1 MRLNRGT
8 IILVVASLLVI
19 AAVLVLNNSRAT
31 APGEAGGTATPAP
44 GGPLFTDADPTAIV
58 RLEVRDNTTGE
69 HAIFERGD
77 DGQWTLL
84 ETETD
89 AANAAD
95 EADATVEA
103 EPIEATAEPEA
114 EATAEPEAEAT
125 PEPESTVEITVE
137 PAATI
142 EPTPLPQV
150 LDSAALDL
158 RVNDFVFLNASDIFE
173 SDQLEQF
180 GLVTPTY
187 TISAAAA
194 DGDQLVVHIGG
205 MNPNRNR
212 YYGVTAES
220 QGEPP
225 VTLEGT
231 QTIFLLPSTSVNLLI
246 DLIRTP
252 PFTVSLE
259 QEQPDEMALTEEML
273 ADTEQATAEATP
285 EATDDAV
292 PTEEATPEV
301 EATEEAAT

>member
-31 APGEAGGTATPAP
+31 APGEASGTATPAP

-69 HAIFERGD
+69 RSVFERGD

-84 ETETD
+84 EAQTSAVDQT
-89 AANAAD
+89 AAVAP
-95 EADATVEA
+95 VEA
-103 EPIEATAEPEA
+103 TAEPDAEVTAEPEA

-125 PEPESTVEITVE
+125 AEMTTD

-158 RVNDFVFLNASDIFE
+158 RVNDLVFLNASDIFE

-180 GLVTPTY
+180 GLAAPAY
-187 TISAAAA
+187 TISAETT
-194 DGDQLVVHIGG
+194 DGAQLVVHIGG

-220 QGEPP
+220 PGELP

-231 QTIFLLPSTSVNLLI
+231 QTIFLLPSTSVNLLTN
-246 DLIRTP
+246 LIRTP
-252 PFTVSLE
+252 PFTVSFE
-259 QEQPDEMALTEEML
+259 QQQLDQMALIEEML
-273 ADTEQATAEATP
+273 ANIEQATAEAAP

-301 EATEEAAT
+301 EATAEAET

>member
-31 APGEAGGTATPAP
+31 APGEANGTATPAP
-44 GGPLFTDADPTAIV
+44 GGPLFTEADPTAIV

-69 HAIFERGD
+69 RSVFERGD
-77 DGQWTLL
+77 DGQWILL
-84 ETETD
+84 EAETSPSD
-89 AANAAD
+89 AMS
-95 EADATVEA
+95 
-103 EPIEATAEPEA
+103 EA
-114 EATAEPEAEAT
+114 EAAEST
-125 PEPESTVEITVE
+125 PEPEPETTADREPESTDEIAAE

-158 RVNDFVFLNASDIFE
+158 RVNDLVFLNASDIFE

-180 GLVTPTY
+180 GLAAPAY
-187 TISAAAA
+187 TISAETV
-194 DGDQLVVHIGG
+194 DGPQLVVHIGG

-220 QGEPP
+220 RGELP

-246 DLIRTP
+246 NLIRTP
-252 PFTVSLE
+252 PFTVSFE
-259 QEQPDEMALTEEML
+259 QQQLDQMALIEEML
-273 ADTEQATAEATP
+273 ASVEQATAEAAP
-285 EATDDAV
+285 EATDDAA
-292 PTEEATPEV
+292 PTEEVIPEA
-301 EATEEAAT
+301 EATEEVST

>member
-31 APGEAGGTATPAP
+31 APGEASGMATPAP
-44 GGPLFTDADPTAIV
+44 GGPLFTNTDPTAIV

-69 HAIFERGD
+69 RSVFERGD

-84 ETETD
+84 EAQTGAVD
-89 AANAAD
+89 QMAAVAP
-95 EADATVEA
+95 VEA
-103 EPIEATAEPEA
+103 TAEPDAEVTAEPEA
-114 EATAEPEAEAT
+114 EATAEMT
-125 PEPESTVEITVE
+125 TD

-158 RVNDFVFLNASDIFE
+158 RVNDLVFLNASDIFE

-180 GLVTPTY
+180 GLAAPAY
-187 TISAAAA
+187 TISAETA
-194 DGDQLVVHIGG
+194 DGAQLVVHIGG

-220 QGEPP
+220 PGELP

-231 QTIFLLPSTSVNLLI
+231 QTIFLLPSTSVNLLTN
-246 DLIRTP
+246 LIRTP
-252 PFTVSLE
+252 PFTVSFE
-259 QEQPDEMALTEEML
+259 QQQLDQMALIEEML
-273 ADTEQATAEATP
+273 ANIEQATAEAAP

-301 EATEEAAT
+301 EATAEAET